1 MKLQDKKII
10 ITGATG
16 GIGGSLVKT
25 FTDQNAKILAKYL
38 IGLDWLLFKK
48 KEDFIKLAIK
58 AIAKK
63 LGI

>member
-25 FTDQNAKILAKYL
+25 FTDQNAKILATGTKN
-38 IGLDWLLFKK
+38 LLFTPNFEKN
-48 KEDFIKLAIK
+48 DLM
-58 AIAKK
+58 
-63 LGI
+63 